1 MLKILCGG
9 VTREEADLLYIA
21 LSTDCG
27 CFQYGNTDAAA
38 LRHAA
43 ELVEA
48 GADNARLNQL
58 FFRKVSAARIQL
70 EGLIYNS
77 MSFYHDGKIVVA
89 LVTDEMLRQAHA
101 TEDDCDDLAG
111 LAGRAECG
119 EVSITIRDYPG
130 GHSKVS
136 VRSGESFDSCALCAR
151 FGGGGHKMAAG
162 CNLPVPPLEAR
173 EILLKAIDEVLA

>member
-1 MLKILCGG
+1 MLG
-9 VTREEADLLYIA
+9 
-21 LSTDCG
+21 LSSYCCPVKG
-27 CFQYGNTDAAA
+27 
-38 LRHAA
+38 RW
-43 ELVEA
+43 
-48 GADNARLNQL
+48 
-58 FFRKVSAARIQL
+58 S
-70 EGLIYNS
+70 
-77 MSFYHDGKIVVA
+77 VVLA
-89 LVTDEMLRQAHA
+89 
-101 TEDDCDDLAG
+101 LAG

-173 EILLKAIDEVLA
+173 ELLLRAIDEVLS